1 MLKRGRYST
10 AYDGMLRVKSLKSEK
25 IAKGKTQYDHIYK
38 DEKKQKEVT
47 ELFNELIEVKN
58 KLEVRSQD
66 NFLTNYFLSFITDY
80 LFTYFYFLFI

>member
-1 MLKRGRYST
+1 MLKRGSGST
-10 AYDGMLRVKSLKSEK
+10 AYDGMLRVKSLQSEK
-25 IAKGKTQYDHIYK
+25 ITKGKTQYDHIYK

-58 KLEVRSQD
+58 KLEVPSQD

>member
-1 MLKRGRYST
+1 
-10 AYDGMLRVKSLKSEK
+10 MLRVKSLKSE
-25 IAKGKTQYDHIYK
+25 KTQYDHIYK

-66 NFLTNYFLSFITDY
+66 KFLTNYFL
-80 LFTYFYFLFI
+80 